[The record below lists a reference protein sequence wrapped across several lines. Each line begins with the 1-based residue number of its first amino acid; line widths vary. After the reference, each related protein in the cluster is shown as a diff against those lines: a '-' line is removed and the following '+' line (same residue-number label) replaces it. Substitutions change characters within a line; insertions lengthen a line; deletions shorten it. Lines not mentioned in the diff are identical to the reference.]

1 MTIERHHLSVLREV
15 ARAGG
20 VTAAAER
27 LNLSQSAV
35 SHAVAKLEDQ
45 HGVKLWRRQGRGL
58 RLTQAGEFL
67 LDLAERLVPEFE
79 HAERV
84 LADYARGRRGLLRVG
99 MECHPCEKWLMRVT
113 APYLG
118 AWPDVDLDVRTAF
131 RYDGIAAL
139 QAHEID
145 ALVTPDPVATEDLR
159 FHPVFDYQLALAV
172 REDHPLAGRD
182 HVEPQDLDDEV
193 LLTFPVPHERLDIY
207 MRFLA
212 PAGRRPKRQV
222 GVETAELMIQ
232 LVAAGRGVS
241 VLPDWLLRETAE
253 AQPPGAAPVVA
264 VKIGPEGIDKSINI
278 GLRASDTDA
287 DYLAGFLEI
296 AAAVDP

>member
-1 MTIERHHLSVLREV
+1 MTIERQHLSVLREV

-35 SHAVAKLEDQ
+35 SHAIAKLEDQ
-45 HGVKLWRRQGRGL
+45 HGVKIWRRQGRGL

-67 LDLAERLVPEFE
+67 LDLADRLVPEFE

-113 APYLG
+113 GPFLV

-131 RYDGIAAL
+131 RFDGIAAL

-145 ALVTPDPVATEDLR
+145 ALVTPDPVAAPDLIFR
-159 FHPVFDYQLALAV
+159 PVFDYELALAV
-172 REDHPLAGRD
+172 RADHPLAGRG
-182 HVEPQDLDDEV
+182 HVEPEDLDEEV
-193 LLTFPVPHERLDIY
+193 LLTFPVSPERLDVY
-207 MRFLA
+207 TRFLV
-212 PAGRRPKRQV
+212 PAGHRPKRRV

-241 VLPDWLLRETAE
+241 VLPDWLLRES
-253 AQPPGAAPVVA
+253 AAGQPVVA
-264 VKIGPEGIDKSINI
+264 LRIGAQGLDKSINI
-278 GLRASDTDA
+278 GLRAADQAA
-287 DYLAGFLEI
+287 DYLAGFLDI
-296 AAAVDP
+296 ARRVDP